1 MTKKEKTEKERW
13 TIEELVAMTDTV
25 QSEDIEW
32 NGKKLHVQWC
42 ELVEAEEPK
51 MDIPD
56 DDTPDDEVQEHYR
69 KIAGERVLSM
79 IAKANEKNPENITIY
94 KENWALLPSTFRWAI
109 SGAVLGSQAESFTSG

>member
-42 ELVEAEEPK
+42 
-51 MDIPD
+51 
-56 DDTPDDEVQEHYR
+56 
-69 KIAGERVLSM
+69 
-79 IAKANEKNPENITIY
+79 N
-94 KENWALLPSTFRWAI
+94 
-109 SGAVLGSQAESFTSG
+109 